1 MSKLVNY
8 VRRMLEY
15 ARGDVAPAAL
25 VPKDFDDLIHQLKV
39 NGYGLADKYSA
50 KIYNIVEIGIPN
62 DKHAILRRGIED
74 IMSTLVESINLHVI
88 MELDKINTKI
98 NEPVKE
104 ISRR

>member
-8 VRRMLEY
+8 IRRMFAY
-15 ARGDVAPAAL
+15 AAGDVPPGVIAERDL
-25 VPKDFDDLIHQLKV
+25 ENLIHQVKV

-88 MELDKINTKI
+88 MELDKINAKI
-98 NEPVKE
+98 NEPIKE
-104 ISRR
+104 IPRE